1 MKRLLILDLDNTF
14 YSYDH
19 SHSTGLEKSFEYQE
33 VFESFEEFKNS
44 YEKSKL
50 KTQDEIPMSPSKHSK
65 LIYFKKMFSKKLS
78 LNEIIKIENIYWK
91 EFIKNAKLQ
100 EKAIKRL
107 KIEKNKENVYILFT
121 NQNLDIQLRKINA
134 WGIDIFDEIITSEEA
149 GFEKPNMDFFNFVN
163 PTVDK
168 YFKNGYKVFAFGDSY
183 ENDLHYWLK
192 QYNAECYLIDN
203 NLTDTVVSEKITNSN
218 LNNSIDFVFNSGN

>member
-44 YEKSKL
+44 YEKAKL

-65 LIYFKKMFSKKLS
+65 LIYFKKMFSNKLS

-91 EFIKNAKLQ
+91 EFIKNDKLQ

-107 KIEKNKENVYILFT
+107 KIEKNKENVYILFR
-121 NQNLDIQLRKINA
+121 QKYK
-134 WGIDIFDEIITSEEA
+134 F
-149 GFEKPNMDFFNFVN
+149 
-163 PTVDK
+163 PT
-168 YFKNGYKVFAFGDSY
+168 
-183 ENDLHYWLK
+183 H
-192 QYNAECYLIDN
+192 
-203 NLTDTVVSEKITNSN
+203 
-218 LNNSIDFVFNSGN
+218 